1 MERGSWYGAMEI
13 FILEILKMGIM
24 KEKVYFH
31 GQMVKEVMK
40 GVLVKDFLK
49 ELVSMLSTLRTILS
63 LGWLITNSGVFK
75 GEFKEGFLNG
85 KGSVIY
91 KNGDEYSGY
100 FQKSKIN
107 GPGCYKYANG
117 NWLVGNFTNGFLWNQ
132 GKKIYA
138 KSGKIYVGELI
149 NELENGKGMINNETY
164 GIFKDGHLVEEVVYQ

>member
-1 MERGSWYGAMEI
+1 M
-13 FILEILKMGIM
+13 
-24 KEKVYFH
+24 
-31 GQMVKEVMK
+31 
-40 GVLVKDFLK
+40 
-49 ELVSMLSTLRTILS
+49 
-63 LGWLITNSGVFK
+63 
-75 GEFKEGFLNG
+75 NG

-138 KSGKIYVGELI
+138 KSGKIYVGEL
-149 NELENGKGMINNETY
+149 K
-164 GIFKDGHLVEEVVYQ
+164 